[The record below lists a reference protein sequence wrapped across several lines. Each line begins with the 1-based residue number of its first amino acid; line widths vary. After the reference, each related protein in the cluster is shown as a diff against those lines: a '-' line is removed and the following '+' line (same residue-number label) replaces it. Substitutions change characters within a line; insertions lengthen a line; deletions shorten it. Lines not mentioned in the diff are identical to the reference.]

1 MTPLVVWCKCI
12 ELIALQ
18 VRKNIAELG
27 GLLEDAEAVEK
38 ASTNGEVIKYFD
50 E

>member
-18 VRKNIAELG
+18 VRENIAQLR
-27 GLLEDAEAVEK
+27 GLLEYVEAAEE
-38 ASTNGEVIKYFD
+38 ASTNGEVIKYLD